1 MLAVEEVDEIGL
13 FIVER
18 PEEEGLRV
26 FGERDSS
33 GGDCGAVDG
42 GRVRRG
48 GIAGMSR
55 ENRLRDLKIWSL
67 RLRNS

>member
-48 GIAGMSR
+48 GIA
-55 ENRLRDLKIWSL
+55 E
-67 RLRNS
+67 

>member
-48 GIAGMSR
+48 GIA
-55 ENRLRDLKIWSL
+55 ELKWERTS
-67 RLRNS
+67 

>member
-26 FGERDSS
+26 FGESDSS
-33 GGDCGAVDG
+33 GGDCDAVNG
-42 GRVRRG
+42 GLARRG
-48 GIAGMSR
+48 GIA
-55 ENRLRDLKIWSL
+55 E
-67 RLRNS
+67 